1 VRNVLERVGDP
12 ADIAAEARERFGIK
26 PAKRSWT
33 DPAAIILLLIGG
45 FTIIGWFVGVV
56 LLWISDTWNTRDK
69 IIGTLVVPG
78 GLAGALGVGLVSSSV
93 QGGSCGPVEV
103 TVAPAPCAT
112 AASSVGNVVGL
123 ILAVLLLSAPI
134 VTAIYLSLRL
144 RQVRLASDSDE
155 FAAGAR
161 DRGSK
166 RLIGGLLIVLLVLA
180 VGTGAAV
187 ALFSQTGSD
196 TRRVTEAQ
204 IERVNVGDS
213 RDKVA
218 QILGGPDGEG
228 SIVSG
233 LDPKASEEPPNVG
246 EQQFEDCWLYPL
258 TGAGVGVSSD
268 AAVCFDSSGHVV
280 YMRVRIS

>member
-1 VRNVLERVGDP
+1 MNGTRQREVGEYLRRLQRSMADLPAQRRDEILGEIEEHIASGLAEFPAPTDADVRNVLERVGEP

-56 LLWISDTWNTRDK
+56 LLWISDTWNARAK

-78 GLAGALGVGLVSSSV
+78 GLAGALGVGLMASSA

-112 AASSVGNVVGL
+112 AAASVGNVVGL
-123 ILAVLLLSAPI
+123 ILAVVLVSAPI

-144 RQVRLASDSDE
+144 RQVRASDFDE

-161 DRGSK
+161 DQGSK
-166 RLIGGLLIVLLVLA
+166 R
-180 VGTGAAV
+180 
-187 ALFSQTGSD
+187 
-196 TRRVTEAQ
+196 
-204 IERVNVGDS
+204 
-213 RDKVA
+213 
-218 QILGGPDGEG
+218 
-228 SIVSG
+228 
-233 LDPKASEEPPNVG
+233 
-246 EQQFEDCWLYPL
+246 
-258 TGAGVGVSSD
+258 
-268 AAVCFDSSGHVV
+268 
-280 YMRVRIS
+280 